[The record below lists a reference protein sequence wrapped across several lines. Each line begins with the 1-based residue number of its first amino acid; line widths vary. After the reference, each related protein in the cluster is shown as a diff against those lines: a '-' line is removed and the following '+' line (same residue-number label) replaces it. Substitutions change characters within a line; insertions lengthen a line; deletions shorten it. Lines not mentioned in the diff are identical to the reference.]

1 MFILPEGTT
10 LTPEILAGFIQQHK
24 RECVRYTRLKDMYD
38 GKHPILVQ
46 ASKPKYKPDNR
57 LVVNFAKYIVDTF
70 NGYFMGNPVKV
81 LHVNDEIAKYLKFLD
96 RYNNQDDNNAELSK
110 MCSIFG
116 HAFELLYMDER
127 SNVGI
132 APLSPQNCF
141 LIYDESIVENPIYG
155 VHYYTNTKGL
165 TEGTFSDD
173 EEITYFCDDGDI
185 RFLHKKPQRFLAVPI
200 IEYVENAERIGAFE
214 SVETLINAYNK
225 AISEKANDVD
235 YYADAYLSIL
245 GAVLDEKTLQ
255 ELRDNRIINIEGEI
269 GSTDKVKVEFLSKPE
284 SDGTQE
290 NLINRLEQLVFQIS
304 LVANIG
310 DENFGGSSGVSLRYK
325 LQGMSN
331 LAMTKERKFTAALN
345 NRYKT
350 LANIPSSPLDGEWQN
365 VTYKFTRNYPANLL
379 EESQIATNLWGIV
392 SEETLYQNVISAVDD
407 VKTEL
412 QRIAAARE
420 SGSGQ
425 YVRALKKLSGEEVAN
440 NA

>member
-1 MFILPEGTT
+1 MFILPEGEQ
-10 LTPEILAGFIQQHK
+10 LTPEKMSKFIQQHEI
-24 RECVRYTRLKDMYD
+24 ECTRYTRLKNMYD

-46 ASKPKYKPDNR
+46 AAKPAYKPDNR
-57 LVVNFAKYIVDTF
+57 LVVNFAKYITDTY
-70 NGYFMGNPVKV
+70 NGFFMGNPVKV
-81 LHVNDEIAKYLKFLD
+81 LHVNDVVAAFLQFLN

-110 MCSIFG
+110 MCSIYG
-116 HAFELLYMDER
+116 HAFELLYLDEN

-141 LIYDESIVENPIYG
+141 LIYDESIVGNPIYG
-155 VHYYTNTKGL
+155 VHYYKNTKGHI
-165 TEGTFSDD
+165 EGTFSDD
-173 EEITYFCDDGDI
+173 EEITHFRDDAGEI
-185 RFLHKKPQRFLAVPI
+185 RLLHKKPQRFCAVPI

-225 AISEKANDVD
+225 ALSEKANDVD

-245 GAVLDEKTLQ
+245 GAALDEKTLA
-255 ELRDNRIINIEGEI
+255 ELRNSRIINIEGEI
-269 GSTDKVKVEFLSKPE
+269 GNSDKITVEFLSKPE

-290 NLINRLEQLVFQIS
+290 NLINRLEQLIFQIS

-310 DENFGGSSGVSLRYK
+310 DEDFGGSSGVSLRYK

-331 LAMTKERKFTAALN
+331 LGMTKERKFTASMI

-350 LANIPSSPLDGEWQN
+350 IANIPSSPLAGEWQN
-365 VTYKFTRNYPANLL
+365 ITYKFTRNVPANLL
-379 EESQIATNLWGIV
+379 EESTIAANLWGIV

-412 QRIAAARE
+412 RRIAEARE

-425 YVRALKKLSGEEVAN
+425 YVRALKKLNGEEAK
-440 NA
+440 